1 MNKIHELQVSQQC
14 LPPQA
19 GLAGEQVQQMMQA
32 VAQMARGIN
41 DLALMLRTTN
51 ERMDA
56 LEKEVRRLTKVTP
69 AQAKAI
75 NAAIKDRAAVL
86 CDTHHAE
93 GFDRTVSAAIRK
105 HLKLG
110 CGISSI
116 RELPRS
122 DYALAM
128 QRIEI
133 WDDYRMIRELRNK
146 NRRDEE

>member
-1 MNKIHELQVSQQC
+1 MDKMQEI
-14 LPPQA
+14 QA
-19 GLAGEQVQQMMQA
+19 CPKNPAPLVGEQVQQMMQA

-75 NAAIKDRAAVL
+75 NAAIKDRAAQL
-86 CDTHHAE
+86 CENHHAGGCE
-93 GFDRTVSAAIRK
+93 KAVSAAIRK

-110 CGISSI
+110 CGINST

-133 WDDYRMIRELRNK
+133 WDDYRLIRDIRNK
-146 NRRDEE
+146 ARRT